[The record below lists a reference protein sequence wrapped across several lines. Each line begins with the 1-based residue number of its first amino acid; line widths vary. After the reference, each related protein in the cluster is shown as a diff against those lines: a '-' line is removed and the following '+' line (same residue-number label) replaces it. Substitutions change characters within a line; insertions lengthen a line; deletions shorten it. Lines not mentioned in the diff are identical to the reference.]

1 MLTNIL
7 LAAAAIVALLVIGLI
22 VVAALQPADFRIS
35 RRLAIAAPAATIFP
49 HVNDLSR
56 WRAWSPWEN
65 IDPDLKRAY
74 EGPAS
79 GEGASYAWAGNSKV
93 GEGRMTI
100 TDSRPSD
107 KVQLR
112 LEFVK
117 PFKATNMAD
126 FTFEP
131 DGKGTVVTWSM
142 TGRNNFMAKAFSL
155 LMNMDKL
162 IGKDFEK
169 GLSGLKSIAEAKG

>member
-7 LAAAAIVALLVIGLI
+7 LGLAAAAAVLVVGLI
-22 VVAALQPADFRIS
+22 VIVAMRPADFRIA
-35 RRLAIAAPAATIFP
+35 RQLQLAVPPAAVFP
-49 HVNDLSR
+49 HVNDLTR
-56 WRAWSPWEN
+56 WRAWSPWEE
-65 IDPDLKRAY
+65 IDPDLKRTY
-74 EGPAS
+74 EGPSA
-79 GEGASYAWAGNSKV
+79 GEGASYAWVGNPKV

-107 KVQLR
+107 LVRLR

-117 PFKATNMAD
+117 PFEATNTAE

-131 DGKGTVVTWSM
+131 SGGQTVVTWSM
-142 TGRNNFMAKAFSL
+142 LGRHNFMAKAFG
-155 LMNMDKL
+155 LMMDMDKL

-169 GLSGLKSIAEAKG
+169 GLAKLKALVEAKA